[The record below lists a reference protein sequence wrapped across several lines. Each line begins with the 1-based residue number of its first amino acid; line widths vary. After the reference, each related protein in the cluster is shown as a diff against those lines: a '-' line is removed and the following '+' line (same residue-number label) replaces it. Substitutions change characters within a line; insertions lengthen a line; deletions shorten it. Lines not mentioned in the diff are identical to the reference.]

1 MAPHNSNYLK
11 NRTTRILESTEIN
24 HENLFQKMPEGVIYE
39 DAEGLPIQM
48 NPAAEKMLGYTLA
61 QIRGDEP
68 VDPRSH
74 AIHLDGS
81 IYEIESHATL
91 VSLRTGLPV
100 NNEIMGIYNV
110 EENKYKWISM
120 NSTPEFRAGEDKP
133 YRVFATIRD
142 ITEQIEA
149 ERKLKAQSEL
159 MELLVFTSTSF
170 INIPADKLH
179 ETINLS
185 LKNLGEFVK
194 ADRMYVFDYD
204 WEKQICTNTYEWC
217 AEGIEPQIDLLKDVP
232 LEGLED
238 WTENHKKGESVYV
251 ENVSYLDE
259 NATLRQIL
267 EPQGIISL
275 LAMPVM
281 DNSYCTGFIGLDSV
295 RNQHT
300 YSENEINL
308 LRIFTGILSNVK
320 NRLESERQLK
330 ERIKELSSIYRIS
343 NLTIQSDI
351 PEDNLLAKILEII
364 PEGFFEPQITSA
376 RITFQGNV
384 FESVGFKNSSNFIQ
398 EKIHLNSIEVGS
410 ITVFLPEDN
419 HFLVEERRLVPGICN
434 IISKHF
440 ESKINLKESQN
451 SEQQLKNLLNTQTS
465 YVLRTDLMGSHTYW
479 NQKFQEE
486 FGWIYGEDGLDGGN
500 ALQSICE
507 YHHARTLDTV
517 QNCIKFP
524 GKIFPVELDKPG
536 TGDEI
541 ITTLWEFVALVDDQG
556 NASEIQCM
564 GVNITDRKKAENKLL
579 ESENRLR
586 GLLESQTNY
595 VIRTNL
601 DGIYTFWNSKYEEDF
616 RYKYPNQGLEEV
628 NSLDSICEYD
638 KEKALAIA
646 KKCIAS
652 PSTVF
657 QVELDK
663 ETKSGKIVTTF
674 WDFICLTDSE
684 GNPFEIQC
692 VGIDISDRKQAEE
705 NLKESEEKYRFL
717 FEESPDGYLLI
728 EDGKFVD
735 CNRAAEK
742 MILGTKEDLLGKS
755 PTEISPTYQPN
766 GEKSSGY
773 AKKLIDLV
781 LEKGHTEFEWLHQR
795 KDGSEFLAEIKLSK
809 LEKNG
814 EETLFTSWRDI
825 TEKRKTEIALL
836 KSEERFRQISEHTG
850 SVIWEVDHN
859 GLFTFMGPVAKRVF
873 GYDPEEIVGKKYFW
887 DIFPENERESL
898 KKTGLKY
905 LQEGIELFDWENPI
919 QRKDGKT
926 IWVSSFGSAIRDDKG
941 KIIGY
946 RGADYDISARKI
958 AEEELRKFRIIS
970 DQASYGTVITEYN
983 TRIIT
988 YCNEAFAKMHGY
1000 TIEELIGMEIF
1011 NLHTSEQLDYYIANI
1026 YAEYLKNKEYSIKE
1040 FGRKRKDGSTFPGLT
1055 TAKLF
1060 YDERGTALFN
1070 AATVIDISDQK
1081 IIEKQIKDQNL
1092 RFKAIVDAIPDLLFI
1107 MDKEGNYLE
1116 YYSSNLENYIGHF
1129 EYLVGKNLKEVFP
1142 EENLKIHQ
1150 EKLEACFL
1158 ENRIKTYEY
1167 SGIRGFEKR
1176 HFECRIIPMTND
1188 KALRF
1193 VREITERKK
1202 NESEIQKL
1210 TLAIEQSP
1218 VAIIITDQEGKLE
1231 YMSPAFLQMTGY
1243 TFEELDGQPIGM
1255 IKSGLTDQKI
1265 YEDLWET
1272 INSGKNWQHEWMNKR
1287 KSGELYWENI
1297 SITPIQDEVGRINN
1311 FLAVKQ
1317 DITERKKYEEEI
1329 ISLNQN
1335 LELRINN
1342 RTKELETINKELEIA
1357 RNQAESANLAK
1368 SEFLSRMS
1376 HELRTPMNSIL
1387 GFAQL
1392 LELTKL
1398 NVSQKKKLEY
1408 ILKGGN
1414 HLLQLIN
1421 EVLEIAKIEAGKIS
1435 ISLEQV
1441 ELISTIN
1448 DVVESVGPFALNKAI
1463 KISFEKAFGKECY
1476 VLADL
1481 QRLKQILINLLNNAI
1496 KYNSESGNIHI
1507 SLDKTTGENGTKLIK
1522 ISIKDDGIGISKEN
1536 IQKLFKPFERAGN
1549 DNSSIEGTGLGLSVV
1564 EKLTKLMDGK
1574 VGVISKEGVGST
1586 FWIELPYLDTV
1597 REKITIP
1604 VQETVNIQQDYNP
1617 KGKLL
1622 LIEDNISNVELIK
1635 ELLKSLKPES
1645 ELITTMYGLESL
1657 QLAKLNDPSLI
1668 LLDLNLPDLHGA
1680 KVLDMLKSDPETRNI
1695 PVIIL
1700 SADATKKQMD
1710 EILKNGAIRYLTKPF
1725 NLVNMIGIFNSYL
1738 K

>member
-1 MAPHNSNYLK
+1 
-11 NRTTRILESTEIN
+11 LESIEIN
-24 HENLFQKMPEGVIYE
+24 HENLFQKMPEGVVYE
-39 DAEGLPIQM
+39 DALGLPILM

-61 QIRGDEP
+61 QLRGEEPFDEGFH
-68 VDPRSH
+68 V
-74 AIHLDGS
+74 IHLDGS
-81 IYEIESHATL
+81 VYEITSHATI
-91 VSLRTGLPV
+91 VSLRTGQPV
-100 NNEIMGIYNV
+100 NNEIMGIYSV

-120 NSTPEFRAGEDKP
+120 NSTPEFREGEKNP

-170 INIPADKLH
+170 INISEDKLH

-185 LKNLGEFVK
+185 LKKLGEFVK

-204 WEKQICTNTYEWC
+204 WGKQICSNTYEWC
-217 AEGIEPQIDLLKDVP
+217 GDGIEPQIDFLRDVP

-238 WTENHKKGESVYV
+238 WTESHTKGESVYV
-251 ENVSYLDE
+251 ENVFELSE

-267 EPQGIISL
+267 EPQGVISL
-275 LAMPVM
+275 LAMPIM
-281 DNSYCTGFIGLDSV
+281 DGTRCTGFIGLDSV
-295 RNQHT
+295 KTPHT
-300 YSENEINL
+300 YNENEINL
-308 LRIFTGILSNVK
+308 LKIFTGILSNVK

-330 ERIKELSSIYRIS
+330 ERIKELNSIYRIS

-351 PEDNLLAKILEII
+351 PEDNLLAKIVEII

-410 ITVFLPEDN
+410 ITVFLPEGN

-440 ESKINLKESQN
+440 ESKINLRESQN
-451 SEQQLKNLLNTQTS
+451 NERQLKNLLNTQTS
-465 YVLRTDLMGSHTYW
+465 YVLRTDLMGRHTYW
-479 NQKFQEE
+479 NEKFKEE

-524 GKIFPVELDKPG
+524 GKIFPIELDKPG
-536 TGDEI
+536 KGEEI
-541 ITTLWEFVALVDDQG
+541 ITTLWEFVALVNDQG
-556 NASEIQCM
+556 NPSEIQCM
-564 GVNITDRKKAENKLL
+564 GVNITDRKKAENRLI

-586 GLLESQTNY
+586 SLLESQTNY
-595 VIRTNL
+595 VIRTDL
-601 DGIYTFWNSKYEEDF
+601 DGIYTFWNTKYEEDF
-616 RYKYPNQGLEEV
+616 GYKYPNQGLEEV
-628 NSLDSICEYD
+628 NSLDSLCEYD
-638 KEKALAIA
+638 KEKAREIA
-646 KKCIAS
+646 NKCIES

-663 ETKSGKIVTTF
+663 ENKSGKIVTTF
-674 WDFICLTDSE
+674 WDFVCLIDSE
-684 GNPFEIQC
+684 GRPFEIQC
-692 VGIDISDRKQAEE
+692 VGIDISDRKEAEK

-742 MILGTKEDLLGKS
+742 MILGTKQDLIGIS
-755 PTEISPTYQPN
+755 PVEISPEFQPN
-766 GEKSSGY
+766 GNKSLTA
-773 AKKLIDLV
+773 AKELIDIALS
-781 LEKGHTEFEWLHQR
+781 KGQTEFEWLHKR

-809 LEKNG
+809 LNKNG
-814 EETLFTSWRDI
+814 EESLFTTWRDI

-850 SVIWEVDHN
+850 SVIWEVDHT

-873 GYDPEEIVGKKYFW
+873 GYAPEEIVGKKYFW
-887 DIFPENERESL
+887 DIFPENHRENL
-898 KKTGLKY
+898 KLIGLKH
-905 LQEGIELFDWENPI
+905 LKEGIELFDWDNPI

-926 IWVSSFGSAIRDDKG
+926 IWVSSFGAAIRDDNG

-970 DQASYGTVITEYN
+970 DQASYGTVITEFN
-983 TRIIT
+983 TREIT

-1000 TIEELIGMEIF
+1000 EIEELIGEEIF
-1011 NLHTSEQLDYYIANI
+1011 KLHTSEQLEFYLEKI
-1026 YAEYLKNKEYSIKE
+1026 YPEYEKNQEYSIKE
-1040 FGRKRKDGSTFPGLT
+1040 FGRKRKDGSTFPGLV

-1060 YDERGTALFN
+1060 YDEDGTPLFN
-1070 AATVIDISDQK
+1070 AATVIDISEQK
-1081 IIEKQIKDQNL
+1081 MIERQVKDQNL

-1129 EYLVGKNLKEVFP
+1129 EYLVGKNLKEVFS
-1142 EENLKIHQ
+1142 EENLKIHL
-1150 EKLEACFL
+1150 EKLEASFL
-1158 ENRIKTYEY
+1158 ENKIQTYEY
-1167 SGIRGFEKR
+1167 VGINGFEKR

-1218 VAIIITDQEGKLE
+1218 VAIIITDQKGNLE

-1243 TFEELDGQPIGM
+1243 SYEELNGQPIGM
-1255 IKSGLTDQKI
+1255 IKSGLTDRKI

-1297 SITPIQDEVGRINN
+1297 LITPIQDETGRINN

-1317 DITERKKYEEEI
+1317 DITEQKKYEEEI

-1335 LELRINN
+1335 LEKRIND
-1342 RTKELETINKELEIA
+1342 RTKELENINKELEIA
-1357 RNQAESANLAK
+1357 RNQADSANLAK

-1392 LELTKL
+1392 LELTDLKP
-1398 NVSQKKKLEY
+1398 SQKKNLEY

-1421 EVLEIAKIEAGKIS
+1421 EVLEISKIESGKIS
-1435 ISLEQV
+1435 ISLEQI
-1441 ELISTIN
+1441 ELISTIE
-1448 DVVESVGPFALNKAI
+1448 DVVESVRPFAINKTI
-1463 KISFEKAFGKECY
+1463 KIAFENEFKSDCY

-1496 KYNSESGNIHI
+1496 KYNKDNGNVYIL
-1507 SLDKTTGENGTKLIK
+1507 LDKISAENGTKNIK
-1522 ISIKDDGIGISKEN
+1522 ISIQDDGIGISKKN
-1536 IQKLFKPFERAGN
+1536 ISKLFRPFERAGN

-1564 EKLTKLMDGK
+1564 EKLTKLMGGK
-1574 VGVISKEGVGST
+1574 VGVVSEEGIGST
-1586 FWIELPYLDTV
+1586 FWVELPYLDAV
-1597 REKITIP
+1597 KEKVSSRIP
-1604 VQETVNIQQDYNP
+1604 ELEVNRDYHS

-1622 LIEDNISNVELIK
+1622 LIEDNISNIELIK
-1635 ELLKSLKPES
+1635 ELLRSLKPKS
-1645 ELITTMYGLESL
+1645 ELISTMYGMECLP
-1657 QLAKLNDPSLI
+1657 LAKLNDPSLI
-1668 LLDLNLPDLHGA
+1668 LLDLNLPDIHGA
-1680 KVLDMLKSDPETRNI
+1680 KVLEMLKSNSETRNI

-1700 SADATKKQMD
+1700 SADATTKQIEEM
-1710 EILKNGAIRYLTKPF
+1710 LQKGADRYLTKPL
-1725 NLVNMIGIFNSYL
+1725 NLVDMIGIFDLYL
-1738 K
+1738 KDK

>member
-1 MAPHNSNYLK
+1 M
-11 NRTTRILESTEIN
+11 ESIKLN

-39 DAEGLPIQM
+39 DANGLTIQM

-68 VDPRSH
+68 IDPRSH

-81 IYEIESHATL
+81 IYEIESQATL

-110 EENKYKWISM
+110 EENNYKWISM
-120 NSTPEFRAGEDKP
+120 NSTPEFRPGEDKP

-170 INIPADKLH
+170 INIPSDKLH
-179 ETINLS
+179 ETINLA
-185 LKNLGEFVK
+185 LRKLGEFVK

-217 AEGIEPQIDLLKDVP
+217 GEGIEAQIDLLKDVP

-238 WTENHKKGESVYV
+238 WTENHTKGESVYV
-251 ENVSYLDE
+251 KNVSDLEKDT
-259 NATLRQIL
+259 TLRQIL

-281 DNSYCTGFIGLDSV
+281 DNSYSTGFIGLDSV

-300 YSENEINL
+300 YNENEINL
-308 LRIFTGILSNVK
+308 LKIFTGILSNVK

-330 ERIKELSSIYRIS
+330 DRIKELNSIYRIS

-351 PEDNLLAKILEII
+351 PEETLLEKIVEII
-364 PEGFFEPQITSA
+364 PEGFFEPHITSA
-376 RITFQGNV
+376 RITFQGNE
-384 FESVGFKNSSNFIQ
+384 FDSWGFKASSNFIK
-398 EKIHLNSIEVGS
+398 EKILLNAIEVGS
-410 ITVFLPEDN
+410 ITVFIPEGN
-419 HFLVEERRLVPGICN
+419 HFLPEERRLVPSICN

-440 ESKINLKESQN
+440 ESKINLRESQN
-451 SEQQLKNLLNTQTS
+451 SERQLKNLLNTQTS
-465 YVLRTDLMGSHTYW
+465 YVLRTDLMGRHTYW
-479 NQKFQEE
+479 NEKFKEE
-486 FGWIYGEDGLDGGN
+486 FGWIYGEDGINGGN

-507 YHHARTLDTV
+507 YHHARTIDTV
-517 QNCIKFP
+517 QSCIKFP
-524 GKIFPVELDKPG
+524 GKIFPIELDKPG
-536 TGDEI
+536 TGEEI

-556 NASEIQCM
+556 NPSAIQCM

-595 VIRTNL
+595 VIRTDL

-616 RYKYPNQGLEEV
+616 EYKYPNQGLGEV
-628 NSLDSICEYD
+628 NSLNSICDYD
-638 KEKALAIA
+638 REKALVIA
-646 KKCIAS
+646 RKCIKS

-663 ETKSGKIVTTF
+663 ENKYGKIVTTF
-674 WDFICLTDSE
+674 WDFVCLTDSE

-692 VGIDISDRKQAEE
+692 VGIDISDRKEAEKK
-705 NLKESEEKYRFL
+705 LKESEEKYRFL
-717 FEESPDGYLLI
+717 FEESPDGYLLV

-742 MILGTKEDLLGKS
+742 MILGTKQDLIGIS
-755 PTEISPTYQPN
+755 PVEISPEFQPN
-766 GEKSSGY
+766 GNKSLTA
-773 AKKLIDLV
+773 AKKLIDITLS
-781 LEKGHTEFEWLHQR
+781 KGQTEFEWLHKS

-809 LEKNG
+809 LNING
-814 EETLFTSWRDI
+814 EESIFTTWRDI

-850 SVIWEVDHN
+850 SVIWEVDDT
-859 GLFTFMGPVAKRVF
+859 GLYTFMGPVAKRVF
-873 GYDPEEIVGKKYFW
+873 GYDPDEIVGKKYFW
-887 DIFPENERESL
+887 DIFSESQREKL
-898 KKTGLKY
+898 KKTGLKHI
-905 LQEGIELFDWENPI
+905 QEGIRLFDWENPI
-919 QRKDGKT
+919 QRKDGQT
-926 IWVSSFGSAIRDDKG
+926 IWVSSFGSAIRDDNG

-946 RGADYDISARKI
+946 RGADYDVTARKV
-958 AEEELRKFRIIS
+958 AEEEMHKFRIIS

-983 TRIIT
+983 TKIIT
-988 YCNEAFAKMHGY
+988 YCNEAYAKMHGY
-1000 TIEELIGMEIF
+1000 SIEELIGREIT
-1011 NLHTSEQLDYYIANI
+1011 NLHTPEQLSFYLENI
-1026 YAEYLKNKEYSIKE
+1026 YPEYQHNREYSIKE
-1040 FGRKRKDGSTFPGLT
+1040 FGRKRKDGSTFSGLE

-1060 YDERGTALFN
+1060 YDKDGTPLFN
-1070 AATVIDISDQK
+1070 AATVSDISQQK
-1081 IIEKQIKDQNL
+1081 IIEEQVREQTL
-1092 RFKAIVDAIPDLLFI
+1092 RFKAIVEAIPDLLFI
-1107 MDKEGNYLE
+1107 MDREGTYLE
-1116 YYSSNLENYIGHF
+1116 YYGSNLENYIGHF
-1129 EYLVGKNLKEVFP
+1129 EYLVGKNLTEVFP
-1142 EENLKIHQ
+1142 TENLKLHQ

-1158 ENRIKTYEY
+1158 ENKIKTYEY
-1167 SGIRGFEKR
+1167 SGIRGFEKL
-1176 HFECRIIPMTND
+1176 HFECRIIPLTND

-1202 NESEIQKL
+1202 NESEIKKL

-1218 VAIIITDQEGKLE
+1218 VAIIITDQKGYLE
-1231 YMSPAFLQMTGY
+1231 YMSPAYLQMTGY
-1243 TFEELDGQPIGM
+1243 SYEELNGQPIGM
-1255 IKSGLTDQKI
+1255 MKSGLTDRKI

-1272 INSGKNWQHEWMNKR
+1272 INSGKNWQHEWINKR

-1297 SITPIQDEVGRINN
+1297 SITPIQDETGIINN

-1317 DITERKKYEEEI
+1317 DITDQKKYEEEI

-1335 LELRINN
+1335 LEQRINE
-1342 RTKELETINKELEIA
+1342 RTKELEIINEELEIA
-1357 RNQAESANLAK
+1357 RNQADSANLAK

-1376 HELRTPMNSIL
+1376 HELRTPLNSIL

-1392 LELTKL
+1392 LELTEL
-1398 NVSQKKKLEY
+1398 NVSQKKKLKY

-1435 ISLEQV
+1435 ISLEQI
-1441 ELISTIN
+1441 ELISTIE
-1448 DVVESVGPFALNKAI
+1448 DVVESVRPFASNRAI
-1463 KISFEKAFGKECY
+1463 KISFEKKYIKECY

-1496 KYNSESGNIHI
+1496 KYNRESGNVHI
-1507 SLDKTTGENGTKLIK
+1507 SLDKTTDENGTKHIQ
-1522 ISIKDDGIGISKEN
+1522 ISIQDDGIGISKEN
-1536 IQKLFKPFERAGN
+1536 LPKLFKPFERAGN

-1564 EKLTKLMDGK
+1564 EKLTKLMGGK
-1574 VGVISKEGVGST
+1574 VGVSSDIGIGST
-1586 FWIELPYLDTV
+1586 FWIEVPYLDAV
-1597 REKITIP
+1597 KEKVAIP
-1604 VQETVNIQQDYNP
+1604 AQESENTQRDYYS

-1635 ELLKSLKPES
+1635 ELLRSLKPDS
-1645 ELITTMYGLESL
+1645 ELITTMYGLECL
-1657 QLAKLNDPSLI
+1657 PLAKLNEPSLI
-1668 LLDLNLPDLHGA
+1668 LLDLNLPDVFGA
-1680 KVLDMLKSDPETRNI
+1680 KVLEMLKSDSKTRNI

-1700 SADATKKQMD
+1700 SADATTKQIDEMLKK
-1710 EILKNGAIRYLTKPF
+1710 GADRYLTKPL
-1725 NLVNMIGIFNSYL
+1725 NLVDMIGIFDSYL
-1738 K
+1738 KAK